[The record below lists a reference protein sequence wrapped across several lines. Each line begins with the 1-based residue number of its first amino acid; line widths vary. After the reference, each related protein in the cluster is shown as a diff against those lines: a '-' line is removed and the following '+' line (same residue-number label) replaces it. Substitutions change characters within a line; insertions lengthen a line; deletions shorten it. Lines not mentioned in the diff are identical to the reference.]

1 MVSGAPWANKDVS
14 FYVFA
19 PHRVSSQSHLL
30 SLMELI
36 VHLGC
41 QVDLELICAL
51 LALIVYR
58 LAPTQIRV

>member
-1 MVSGAPWANKDVS
+1 MVSGALWVNKDVS
-14 FYVFA
+14 FYAFA
-19 PHRVSSQSHLL
+19 PHRVSSQLHLL

-41 QVDLELICAL
+41 QMDLERK